1 MKTIWYR
8 VTRLLHPITLAVIL
22 IGVAGFLL
30 GLIVAVERQD
40 VAVVAPKVDVVQ
52 VDRIA
57 RLESTLADR
66 ESELAALQAEL
77 TRQRVNKPS
86 PTVIANAE
94 RRIAG
99 LEAALTDSTA
109 ELNALQNE
117 LTELAGQLAEAI
129 QTRDELRL
137 QNAQVRRDNETVR
150 AQNEQVRRDS
160 ATERAQN
167 ERARVDIE
175 NERASLERTIADLLQ
190 KLETAQELA
199 RAPAPVVATTQD
211 DSPPEDAPSEDLPFT
226 AAEAPAPEPTA
237 AASASAEPAE
247 TSVEETSPARPSRP
261 EASEP
266 EQQTAAAPASVGPIS
281 QGIAAYRAADYRK
294 AYELWL
300 PPALKGSTRA
310 QFYVGALHFEG
321 RGVPADRVLAYM
333 WLRAATKRDDPGA
346 IKLLDRVREGMTG
359 PELAE
364 AEIRIANG
372 EDFPSE

>member
-77 TRQRVNKPS
+77 TRQRVNTPS

-137 QNAQVRRDNETVR
+137 QNA
-150 AQNEQVRRDS
+150 QVRRDS

-211 DSPPEDAPSEDLPFT
+211 DSPPEDAPSEDLPST